1 MGSRAEQISVPLPSA
16 PGAGEDPKV
25 NGTEARKDGS
35 RSRSPSSSNPNVGG
49 GGSKM
54 DV

>member
-1 MGSRAEQISVPLPSA
+1 MGSREEQISIPLPSA

-25 NGTEARKDGS
+25 KGTEARKDGS
-35 RSRSPSSSNPNVGG
+35 RSQSPSSSNPNVGG
-49 GGSKM
+49 GGSKL